1 MALIKRMAAVQA
13 ARENTTWGAERIR
26 GELNKLGIEVS
37 KSSIQ
42 KDMKGVRERCSS
54 KQTWA
59 TFLRNHAS
67 EIWACDFLQIYHLFF
82 RTVFVEVV
90 DT

>member
-1 MALIKRMAAVQA
+1 VWA
-13 ARENTTWGAERIR
+13 ARENATWGAERIR
-26 GELNKLGIEVS
+26 GELEKIGVEVG

-42 KDMKGVRERCSS
+42 KYMAAVRKRRAP

-67 EIWACDFLQIYHLFF
+67 EI
-82 RTVFVEVV
+82 
-90 DT
+90 